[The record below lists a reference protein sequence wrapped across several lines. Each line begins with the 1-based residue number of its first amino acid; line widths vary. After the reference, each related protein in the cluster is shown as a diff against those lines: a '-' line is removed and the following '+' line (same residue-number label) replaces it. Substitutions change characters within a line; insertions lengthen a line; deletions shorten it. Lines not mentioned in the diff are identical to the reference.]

1 MLGTLHG
8 EPDGLRMIEIADQ
21 TGPLN
26 QQVVFLPKWSLYY
39 WNPLWKKACD
49 LTEETMDICEKHL
62 NKAFANLT
70 DDSETMIAKLVKS
83 CGKDSNIP
91 LIMAMDSILAGL
103 DTTGDNMGGFMLIA
117 IIK

>member
-1 MLGTLHG
+1 
-8 EPDGLRMIEIADQ
+8 
-21 TGPLN
+21 
-26 QQVVFLPKWSLYY
+26 
-39 WNPLWKKACD
+39 
-49 LTEETMDICEKHL
+49 MDICEKHL

-117 IIK
+117 NKIMFSISRFQCLLPPVSPCCKS